1 MEFQSLVQ
9 AAQDIKYR
17 SNELKGAAFTEFQF
31 QYCDSS
37 LAFYASFNV
46 ETCRLDYNI
55 VQDGF
60 DVKLLSDLE
69 PAIFVQYGEFI
80 RLHEAWAAGLMGRPM
95 YESELPDEE

>member
-1 MEFQSLVQ
+1 MVFQSLVAQ
-9 AAQDIKYR
+9 AQDIKYR
-17 SNELKGAAFTEFQF
+17 SNDLKGAAFTEFRF
-31 QYCDSS
+31 HHAEKH
-37 LAFYASFNV
+37 LAFYASFNI

-80 RLHEAWAAGLMGRPM
+80 RLHEAWAAGLQERPVF
-95 YESELPDEE
+95 ESEDSESE

>member
-1 MEFQSLVQ
+1 MVFQALVAQ
-9 AAQDIKYR
+9 AQEIKFQ
-17 SNELKGAAFTEFQF
+17 SNELKGAAFTEFKF
-31 QYCDSS
+31 QHGENN

-60 DVKLLSDLE
+60 DVKLLTDLE

-80 RLHEAWAAGLMGRPM
+80 RLHEAWAAGLMDRPVF
-95 YESELPDEE
+95 ESELPDDE